1 MSKIGALNSGLQL
14 HADSMWALVTAVSTI
29 DFATALLSLLGNGT
43 PRAGNPGGQSHSQI
57 WTSSGLV
64 GRSACLLKCLRA
76 FRRGVKTVDSGG
88 VRDLKHAKRA
98 TSLGLYSEACASS
111 MAKAIPSVSIR
122 HRGPM

>member
-1 MSKIGALNSGLQL
+1 VSKIGALNSGLQL

-29 DFATALLSLLGNGT
+29 DFATALLSLL
-43 PRAGNPGGQSHSQI
+43 
-57 WTSSGLV
+57 